1 MVEAVDQLTEE
12 GYLSNAYGDVAP
24 YDVKLFKEGGKY
36 ADNIVFPVMT
46 NDDAFN
52 NMRSSNF
59 YQNPRGL
66 VQPLA
71 GAYYADVPAAAKH
84 LQQLTGK
91 EAVRQMSVRPLAGND
106 NRTPSGKVYLQVP
119 TSQSNVVLPA
129 EKLNAAVQQLFRNQ
143 QKKTPR

>member
-1 MVEAVDQLTEE
+1 R
-12 GYLSNAYGDVAP
+12 
-24 YDVKLFKEGGKY
+24 GKY
-36 ADNIVFPVMT
+36 ADNIVYPVMT

-71 GAYYADVPAAAKH
+71 GAYYGDISAATDLLNSQVGSKA
-84 LQQLTGK
+84 
-91 EAVRQMSVRPLAGND
+91 ASNMSVRPLAGND
-106 NRTPSGKVYLQVP
+106 NRTPSGKLYLQVP
-119 TSQSNVVLPA
+119 TSERNVVRRA
-129 EKLNAAVQQLFRNQ
+129 EELNPAVQQLFRNQ